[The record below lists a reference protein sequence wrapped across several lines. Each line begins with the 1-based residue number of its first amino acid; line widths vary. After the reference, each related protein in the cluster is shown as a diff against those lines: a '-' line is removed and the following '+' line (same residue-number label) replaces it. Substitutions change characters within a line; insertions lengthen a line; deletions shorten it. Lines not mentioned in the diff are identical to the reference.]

1 MVCSLVQVEIWSK
14 TPRYLPNWDY
24 LTPISVTRDIEV
36 DLQGLLSDCALAPDA
51 LAGAT
56 ICWHSTRTNLRGA
69 IEVTALNDGPNTV
82 TGVIDGTLLGGRLTL
97 DTKVVLMRPGSGSAP
112 MAPRRPGSTLWAKT
126 TRFDLEGTDAR
137 FPVLPLSFSASGIAG
152 GRKGAWALVVEN
164 PDLSSLA
171 VGSLRLYLNTDHPAI
186 GSLLDSADS
195 PENRWVQE
203 FLRYDTARQLV
214 TAALA
219 NDELRTGIEYDSGY
233 AADEGV
239 WSFMSQS
246 SCPTCPF
253 GGGRT
258 GTSGRTT
265 SGSSGGRGMSSVAST
280 ACRPFPFGAGTEDP
294 TARLTEDETVAILER
309 PTIGGDPRV
318 ARGIAVRHLAISDLE
333 PGIRRTTLMREVMK
347 RIRRLTPI
355 VTLAALSDQD
365 LEDLVSDVF
374 CTAVS
379 SLKTDTAVMPS

>member
-1 MVCSLVQVEIWSK
+1 M
-14 TPRYLPNWDY
+14 
-24 LTPISVTRDIEV
+24 
-36 DLQGLLSDCALAPDA
+36 
-51 LAGAT
+51 
-56 ICWHSTRTNLRGA
+56 
-69 IEVTALNDGPNTV
+69 

-219 NDELRTGIEYDSGY
+219 NDELRTGIEYDSGSLGDLLIRMISNTLGSRDIEMIR
-233 AADEGV
+233 AD
-239 WSFMSQS
+239 WK
-246 SCPTCPF
+246 T
-253 GGGRT
+253 
-258 GTSGRTT
+258 
-265 SGSSGGRGMSSVAST
+265 
-280 ACRPFPFGAGTEDP
+280 DP
-294 TARLTEDETVAILER
+294 GQIEAELQ
-309 PTIGGDPRV
+309 
-318 ARGIAVRHLAISDLE
+318 
-333 PGIRRTTLMREVMK
+333 
-347 RIRRLTPI
+347 
-355 VTLAALSDQD
+355 AALQM
-365 LEDLVSDVF
+365 LVS
-374 CTAVS
+374 
-379 SLKTDTAVMPS
+379 